1 MDENGDGSPKD
12 GYNLFSLNEIIGNA
26 TNGQITNVSN
36 DIVTNGAIILMESE
50 WNCDLD
56 KGEKDCNPKWNFYRI
71 DSVPGTMSFGFNYRV
86 VNYDIHMQRR
96 MLRKLYGI
104 RVVFTTS
111 GQGKK
116 FSFAALTVTFGAG
129 LAYLGAAAFIADI
142 VLEKFLPQSDAYV
155 RLKNKESDK
164 AIDLLSGRNVNAD
177 DKYHDLSLSTHEHG
191 SNAENQRI

>member
-1 MDENGDGSPKD
+1 
-12 GYNLFSLNEIIGNA
+12 
-26 TNGQITNVSN
+26 
-36 DIVTNGAIILMESE
+36 
-50 WNCDLD
+50 
-56 KGEKDCNPKWNFYRI
+56 
-71 DSVPGTMSFGFNYRV
+71 
-86 VNYDIHMQRR
+86 

-142 VLEKFLPQSDAYV
+142 VLEKFLPQSEAYM

-164 AIDLLSGRNVNAD
+164 AINLSGRRVNAD
-177 DKYHDLSLSTHEHG
+177 DKYHDLSLSTHHDEHG
-191 SNAENQRI
+191 DDNQKI